1 MWVPGKVEEVE
12 VDDLVAMMVGRKI
25 QGTYLNEECQ
35 DFSDKPV
42 FFEVKNISRKDQ
54 KVKNV
59 SFQLHKGEILGFA
72 GLVGSG
78 RSELMKR
85 SSVRNQTEGQIFL
98 EGKELKTR
106 NPYEA
111 IQNGLGM
118 VTENRRETGFLDN
131 FDIKQNISI
140 APFIKRQRAAE

>member
-1 MWVPGKVEEVE
+1 MKNV
-12 VDDLVAMMVGRKI
+12 RI
-25 QGTYLNEECQ
+25 SQTNR
-35 DFSDKPV
+35 V

-78 RSELMKR
+78 RSELMNAIFGAEPK
-85 SSVRNQTEGQIFL
+85 SEGQIFM
-98 EGKELKTR
+98 EGKELKIN

-111 IQNGLGM
+111 IKNGLGM
-118 VTENRRETGFLDN
+118 VTENRRETVSWIILILNKIFLLCRILRN
-131 FDIKQNISI
+131 QKEMALLVWLTIKKN
-140 APFIKRQRAAE
+140 